1 MRRAVLSAEIEG
13 RSLPRNGNPGEIRR
27 TQSHRAYRD
36 HGPQGGRATEW
47 AQCPVDAMNTGGIV
61 RTGRLAATLVACA
74 VAGTTLLGMAP
85 PASADATGAIAEAAF
100 VADLN
105 SLRASQ
111 GLSTLV
117 VDPRL
122 VTIAEGWSAQMAA
135 AGSISHNPDL
145 TTQAPSSWL
154 ALGENVGMGPDEP
167 SLNTAFINSPH
178 HYANMVDPVYNGVG
192 VGVVMSSN
200 SYMFVTVD
208 FEELPAAPAPAA
220 PAPTSTGAAVGT
232 GSGNYWLA
240 ATDGGVFAY
249 GGARFLGS
257 MGGQHLNQPIAGMAA
272 TPSGNGYWLVAR
284 DGGIFSYGDAGFY
297 GSTGGKHLNRPIVGM
312 AATPTGHGY
321 WLVASDGGIF
331 AFGDARFFG
340 STGSI
345 ALNKPIVGMAT
356 APGGSGYWLVAS
368 DGGIFGFGAA
378 GFFGSTA
385 GTHLAQSIVGM
396 TPTPSG
402 QGYVLASGEGNV
414 FAYGDSGVYGSP
426 AGQADGLAVVGISMA
441 AGGGYDLATGAGLSF
456 TYSAAGSS
464 QASTGPLTQPIVA
477 IASLL

>member
-1 MRRAVLSAEIEG
+1 
-13 RSLPRNGNPGEIRR
+13 
-27 TQSHRAYRD
+27 
-36 HGPQGGRATEW
+36 
-47 AQCPVDAMNTGGIV
+47 MNTGGIV

-240 ATDGGVFAY
+240 ATDGG
-249 GGARFLGS
+249 
-257 MGGQHLNQPIAGMAA
+257 
-272 TPSGNGYWLVAR
+272 
-284 DGGIFSYGDAGFY
+284 
-297 GSTGGKHLNRPIVGM
+297 
-312 AATPTGHGY
+312 
-321 WLVASDGGIF
+321 
-331 AFGDARFFG
+331 
-340 STGSI
+340 
-345 ALNKPIVGMAT
+345 
-356 APGGSGYWLVAS
+356 
-368 DGGIFGFGAA
+368 IFGFGAA